1 MSDQLSQKV
10 SGVSVQVSVLTP
22 DTRNLKPQ
30 GEQTMRKKLVH
41 RSIGVAM
48 AVITLG
54 FAVSAWSQ
62 DKPANNL
69 EITHEK
75 LKADKKLIVTK
86 YMELTDAEAKKF
98 WPVYEEYQKDLQKI
112 NERLLNMLQSYAAD
126 YRDKSLT
133 DEKAK
138 QLLDEWIAIDNDDA
152 KRRASYVPKVMK
164 VLPPKK
170 AARYLQIENEYR
182 ILLKYDLAVTVP
194 LVQ

>member
-1 MSDQLSQKV
+1 
-10 SGVSVQVSVLTP
+10 
-22 DTRNLKPQ
+22 
-30 GEQTMRKKLVH
+30 MRKKLVH

-54 FAVSAWSQ
+54 FAGSAWSQ
-62 DKPANNL
+62 DKPANNM
-69 EITHEK
+69 ESVHEK
-75 LKADKKLIVTK
+75 LKADKKLIITK
-86 YMELTDAEAKKF
+86 YMELTEAEAKNF
-98 WPVYEEYQKDLQKI
+98 WPVYEDYQKDLQKI

-126 YRDKSLT
+126 YRNKSLT

-164 VLPPKK
+164 ALPPKK

-182 ILLKYDLAVTVP
+182 ILLKYDLAATVP

>member
-1 MSDQLSQKV
+1 MSDQLSQEV

-22 DTRNLKPQ
+22 DTGNLKPQ

-86 YMELTDAEAKKF
+86 YMELTEAEAKNF
-98 WPVYEEYQKDLQKI
+98 WPVYEDYQKDLQKI

-126 YRDKSLT
+126 YRDNSLT

>member
-1 MSDQLSQKV
+1 
-10 SGVSVQVSVLTP
+10 
-22 DTRNLKPQ
+22 
-30 GEQTMRKKLVH
+30 MRKKLLH
-41 RSIGVAM
+41 RSISIVM

-62 DKPANNL
+62 DKPANNM
-69 EITHEK
+69 ESVHEK

-152 KRRASYVPKVMK
+152 KRRASYVPKMMK

>member
-1 MSDQLSQKV
+1 MNTSMPKAIAVFL
-10 SGVSVQVSVLTP
+10 
-22 DTRNLKPQ
+22 
-30 GEQTMRKKLVH
+30 MA
-41 RSIGVAM
+41 AM
-48 AVITLG
+48 LFG
-54 FAVSAWSQ
+54 FAPVGPAQ

-75 LKADKKLIVTK
+75 LKADKKQIVAK
-86 YMELTDAEAKKF
+86 YMELTDSEAKKF
-98 WPVYEEYQKDLQKI
+98 WPVYDEYQKDLQKM
-112 NERLLNMLQSYAAD
+112 NERLGSLLQSYATE
-126 YRDKSLT
+126 YRSNSLS

-182 ILLKYDLAVTVP
+182 IMLRYDLAVTVP